1 MTHSSSQPPTSAIR
15 EKTEILYGTENV
27 LGSLLEFLSKAKR
40 IDSCGD
46 SKSLSLVFE
55 VDMYN
60 KLLIDIK
67 NRGIKV
73 RQVAD
78 ITKENIRYC
87 KDLLKFGYEIRHLD
101 DIKTN
106 FSVSETEYLATAAAL
121 REAQPIPQIIY
132 SNVKDIVEQQ
142 RYVFESFWSRA
153 IPAETRVNE
162 IEKGIELEKTHVIQ
176 DPQSIKKL
184 FVDMV
189 KSAQHEVLLILP
201 TVNAFLREHRIGII
215 QLLLR
220 AAKEHSV
227 NVRIL
232 TPTNDVIDDLL
243 RNVKILSYQEGER
256 KKDFD
261 FEIRSIDL
269 SSEDTA
275 VSTVT
280 IVVIDKKES
289 LVFEKTD
296 DTKENFIEAVG
307 LATYSN
313 SKPTVMSYVSIFKN
327 LWKQAD
333 LYEQLKSHD
342 KMQKEF
348 INIASHEMKTP
359 TQAIIGYVDLI
370 KKHPE
375 KRDDMMQAISRNA
388 VRLQRLTNDILD
400 VTRIDSNT
408 LNPHKEL
415 FNLDDLMANVIQ
427 DNVGYIEKENLSVKL
442 LYNIKRDIID
452 GERAIVLALHREVG
466 GWCRLLDQPAPGQH
480 RTLFEVRIDRLVQG
494 RDAVVRDHLDGTFRT
509 RAIGILRLAR
519 VRDLP
524 PSLRLQ
530 LGAGR
535 GPCHPRREGCEQD
548 ESETEASSP
557 RSPPFSKQITHGSS
571 CGCLATI
578 QMNENRDGP
587 FRAPTP
593 RWLRRVKRDRAC
605 RHCTIGIAKRY
616 GGCKLWATV
625 ARAIGSHGK
634 RHRQT

>member
-1 MTHSSSQPPTSAIR
+1 LTHSSSQPPTSAIR

-73 RQVAD
+73 RQVTD

-87 KDLLKFGYEIRHLD
+87 KELLKFGYEIRHLD

-106 FSVSETEYLATAAAL
+106 FSVSETEYLVTAAAL

-142 RYVFESFWSRA
+142 RYVFESFWNRA
-153 IPAETRVNE
+153 IPAETRINE

-189 KSAQHEVLLILP
+189 KSAQHDVLLILP

-261 FEIRSIDL
+261 FDLRSINL
-269 SSEDTA
+269 SSEETA

-307 LATYSN
+307 SATYSN

-359 TQAIIGYVDLI
+359 TQAIIGYADLI

-415 FNLDDLMANVIQ
+415 FNLDDLIANVIQ

-442 LYNIKRDIID
+442 LYNIKRDIN
-452 GERAIVLALHREVG
+452 EPLSV
-466 GWCRLLDQPAPGQH
+466 
-480 RTLFEVRIDRLVQG
+480 
-494 RDAVVRDHLDGTFRT
+494 DAD
-509 RAIGILRLAR
+509 
-519 VRDLP
+519 
-524 PSLRLQ
+524 
-530 LGAGR
+530 
-535 GPCHPRREGCEQD
+535 
-548 ESETEASSP
+548 
-557 RSPPFSKQITHGSS
+557 
-571 CGCLATI
+571 
-578 QMNENRDGP
+578 
-587 FRAPTP
+587 
-593 RWLRRVKRDRAC
+593 RDRIAQVISNLLNNAIKFTSK
-605 RHCTIGIAKRY
+605 RMDGVIFVSAERKKNSNQEEVIVSIKDTGEGINPEIQPRLFTKFATRSFSGTGLGLYISKSIVEAH
-616 GGCKLWATV
+616 GGKMWAENNPEGNGATFTFTLPLS
-625 ARAIGSHGK
+625 RK
-634 RHRQT
+634 EDDRQL

>member
-73 RQVAD
+73 RQVTD
-78 ITKENIRYC
+78 ITKENIPYC
-87 KDLLKFGYEIRHLD
+87 KELLKFGYEIRHLD

-142 RYVFESFWSRA
+142 RYVFESFWNRA
-153 IPAETRVNE
+153 IPAETRINE

-184 FVDMV
+184 FIDMV

-201 TVNAFLREHRIGII
+201 TINAFLREHRIGII
-215 QLLLR
+215 QLLLQ
-220 AAKEHSV
+220 AAKERSV

-243 RNVKILSYQEGER
+243 RNLKILSYHEGER
-256 KKDFD
+256 KEDFD
-261 FEIRSIDL
+261 FDLRSISL
-269 SSEDTA
+269 SSEETA

-280 IVVIDKKES
+280 IVVVDRKES

-296 DTKENFIEAVG
+296 DAKENFIEAVG
-307 LATYSN
+307 SATYSN

-359 TQAIIGYVDLI
+359 TQAIIGYADLI

-408 LNPHKEL
+408 LNLHKEL
-415 FNLDDLMANVIQ
+415 FNLDDLIANVIQ

-442 LYNIKRDIID
+442 LYNIKRDIN
-452 GERAIVLALHREVG
+452 GPLSV
-466 GWCRLLDQPAPGQH
+466 
-480 RTLFEVRIDRLVQG
+480 
-494 RDAVVRDHLDGTFRT
+494 DAD
-509 RAIGILRLAR
+509 
-519 VRDLP
+519 
-524 PSLRLQ
+524 
-530 LGAGR
+530 
-535 GPCHPRREGCEQD
+535 
-548 ESETEASSP
+548 
-557 RSPPFSKQITHGSS
+557 
-571 CGCLATI
+571 
-578 QMNENRDGP
+578 
-587 FRAPTP
+587 
-593 RWLRRVKRDRAC
+593 RDRIAQVISNLLNNAIKFTSK
-605 RHCTIGIAKRY
+605 RMDGVIFVSAERKKDSNQEEVIVSIKDTGEGINPEIQPRLFTKFATRSFSGTGLGLYISKSIVEAH
-616 GGCKLWATV
+616 GGKMWAENNPEGNGATFTFTLPLS
-625 ARAIGSHGK
+625 RK
-634 RHRQT
+634 EDDRQL